1 MTIVA
6 MAGPAARATRRIGAG
21 LRPLTIVISIVIVI
35 VVAVFVIIFPFSG
48 ILPGALTR

>member
-6 MAGPAARATRRIGAG
+6 MAGPAARARRRMGAG

-35 VVAVFVIIFPFSG
+35 VVAVFVIIFPFS
-48 ILPGALTR
+48 ILFPRALT